1 MLPHRIEL
9 LAAIRAVSILHGFK
23 LRVPAGYGGVPKL
36 GCPRVSS
43 TGLTHSLPLCSIY
56 VTFCKQCHDIVVLRS
71 VRLDNVPTEE
81 QDFTTTDRLNL
92 IGAVIFTC
100 EPILDVIG
108 VYCSTWIRTLRVVV
122 SAGMEFK
129 TIPITR

>member
-1 MLPHRIEL
+1 M
-9 LAAIRAVSILHGFK
+9 
-23 LRVPAGYGGVPKL
+23 
-36 GCPRVSS
+36 
-43 TGLTHSLPLCSIY
+43 Y

-129 TIPITR
+129 TIPTTTFHITSPPPRLPSLSQNTLAR